1 MRASAFVYAA
11 LMRERLL
18 SIDTLRFMKDPSK
31 INILSLEHI
40 CHKSSLHLTSFSFVV
55 VFSFENVG
63 RSFLLVIEMF
73 GTIEETTA
81 NERRNV
87 SIIP

>member
-1 MRASAFVYAA
+1 
-11 LMRERLL
+11 MRERLL

-31 INILSLEHI
+31 INILSFEHI

-63 RSFLLVIEMF
+63 R
-73 GTIEETTA
+73 
-81 NERRNV
+81 
-87 SIIP
+87 

>member
-31 INILSLEHI
+31 INILSFDI
-40 CHKSSLHLTSFSFVV
+40 Y
-55 VFSFENVG
+55 
-63 RSFLLVIEMF
+63 LLSCF
-73 GTIEETTA
+73 ALLCPALLGETFC
-81 NERRNV
+81 V
-87 SIIP
+87 MP

>member
-31 INILSLEHI
+31 INILSFDIYLPS
-40 CHKSSLHLTSFSFVV
+40 CFA
-55 VFSFENVG
+55 
-63 RSFLLVIEMF
+63 LLCLALL
-73 GTIEETTA
+73 GETFC
-81 NERRNV
+81 V
-87 SIIP
+87 MP

>member
-31 INILSLEHI
+31 INILSFEHNL
-40 CHKSSLHLTSFSFVV
+40 KGSSLNNIEYLCWFV
-55 VFSFENVG
+55 
-63 RSFLLVIEMF
+63 
-73 GTIEETTA
+73 
-81 NERRNV
+81 
-87 SIIP
+87 